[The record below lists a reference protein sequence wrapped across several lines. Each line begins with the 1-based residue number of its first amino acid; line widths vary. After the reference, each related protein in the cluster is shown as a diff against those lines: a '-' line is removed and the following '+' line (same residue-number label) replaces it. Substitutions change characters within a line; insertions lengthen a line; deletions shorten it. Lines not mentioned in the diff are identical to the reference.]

1 MGSLVDTAVTPSN
14 QTSPVYVEK
23 SDPHMRQHQGGRAHI
38 QGWGAD
44 LDRANRPGVPME
56 RTPPRLDNV
65 HWDEPEQQH
74 SHVKVFHSV
83 ERPGI
88 TPVYGTTVPP
98 SGLSGAMRD
107 FAFKYSEND
116 MRHWLLL
123 LLADR
128 VNVGEGLVQDLA
140 HGHVPNIFRD
150 GHGRRVAPQPRG
162 VREEGG
168 GHDRRRR
175 PGRDVDAAATGPLI
189 SMRMTMRR
197 RPTWAAWDN
206 CVHEGE

>member
-1 MGSLVDTAVTPSN
+1 MDTLVDTRVTPSN
-14 QTSPVYVEK
+14 QTSPPFVDK
-23 SDPHMRQHQGGRAHI
+23 TDPHVRRAQGSDKRSHI

-56 RTPPRLDNV
+56 RTPPRLENV
-65 HWDEPEQQH
+65 HWDAPEQQR
-74 SHVKVFHSV
+74 SAVKVFHSV

-98 SGLSGAMRD
+98 TGLSGAMRD

-140 HGHVPNIFRD
+140 HGHVPNIFSEMGMATEWRHNRQ
-150 GHGRRVAPQPRG
+150 GFIKKAVVTTAVVGLAVMWL
-162 VREEGG
+162 
-168 GHDRRRR
+168 RRRR
-175 PGRDVDAAATGPLI
+175 DR
-189 SMRMTMRR
+189 
-197 RPTWAAWDN
+197 
-206 CVHEGE
+206 